1 MEGSG
6 SGSTSSYSSKSHSI
20 GPPASPPRSSS
31 SISELFD
38 GWAPKSNGGLLGFGT
53 ESSKSG
59 FAQQRPGVMG
69 RESNKTEGTA
79 TQRGHFEGHSVGN
92 SARNMTGSNSQKYQ
106 SIHGKSQSLSDAFL
120 ASSLY
125 YGGRDLYHDPS
136 TAKTEGVNGQLNKD
150 NMDDDT
156 NTSKASRGNWW
167 QGSLYY

>member
-1 MEGSG
+1 MYE
-6 SGSTSSYSSKSHSI
+6 SK
-20 GPPASPPRSSS
+20 
-31 SISELFD
+31 
-38 GWAPKSNGGLLGFGT
+38 
-53 ESSKSG
+53 
-59 FAQQRPGVMG
+59 VMG